1 MLSQY
6 FAQYLLNNR
15 ILTADQVRE
24 VLEEEHEHRVK
35 LGVLAI
41 NKGFMTAAQVEFVH
55 QLQVRFDKRFGEVAV
70 NEGLLTDEQ
79 LELLLTTQENG
90 NLNFGQ
96 AIVDKKLMTL
106 EELEKALASY
116 NHNNK
121 LAINRAINQIEIT
134 KVDFSE
140 SEGVKELY
148 GEYVDL
154 FLRALVRF
162 MDTSGVVLPKKTP
175 IKGSKWIISQKMIG
189 MIDLTAGLL
198 LPEQVLIEMAK
209 RFSGEEIQSVDELA
223 IDSVSEFLNVTNG
236 IFIVNMSNRR
246 IDIDL
251 EPQKHGKDIDP
262 TGAKQAIVPI
272 NTNFGE
278 IHLVLAA
285 GDVQ

>member
-6 FAQYLLNNR
+6 FAQYLLNNQLLSAEQIR
-15 ILTADQVRE
+15 G

-70 NEGLLTDEQ
+70 NEGFLTDDQ

-106 EELEKALASY
+106 EELEKALAGY
-116 NHNNK
+116 NNNNK
-121 LAINRAINQIEIT
+121 LAINRAINQVELT

-140 SEGVKELY
+140 SEEVKEIY
-148 GEYVDL
+148 AEYVDL

-162 MDTSGVVLPKKTP
+162 MDTSGVVLPKKEAEPGT
-175 IKGSKWIISQKMIG
+175 KWLISQKMVG
-189 MIDLTAGLL
+189 AVTLTAGVLL
-198 LPEQVLIEMAK
+198 SEKVLIEMAK
-209 RFSGEEIQSVDELA
+209 RFSGEPIETVDELA

-236 IFIVNMSNRR
+236 IFIVNLSNRR

-251 EPQKHGKDIDP
+251 EPQKHGKDIAP
-262 TGAKQAIVPI
+262 AGSKQAFVPI
-272 NTNFGE
+272 NTSFGE
-278 IHLVLAA
+278 VYLVLAA
-285 GDVQ
+285 DDIQ